1 VFIVK
6 KQFQDPLFKIREIV
20 LSKIPEDVAVTRIN
34 FEGSKLAI
42 YVKKPEVLLIDKSY
56 IISDI
61 VETMKRRIVVR
72 SDPSVRAPK
81 EEVKAVISQVIPEEA
96 NVENLVFDDVLG
108 EVIIEA
114 KKTGLAIGKDGTL
127 LQEILRKT
135 KWIPRVLRTPSIPSK
150 IIANIRHVLYSDTK
164 ERERALREDGER
176 IFRPLIFPVDEV
188 LLVPLGG
195 FREVGRSAILVK
207 TKESSILVDCGINP
221 GASKSSQMFPYLD
234 FDCLDF
240 DTLDAVIVTHS
251 HLDHCGAIP
260 LLYKYGYKGPVYC
273 SEPAL
278 SLMVLALLDY
288 LDVAAKEG
296 IIPPYTQRD
305 VREMILHT
313 VTLRYGYVVDI
324 APDVKLTLWNAGHIL
339 GSSIAHIHIGEGHY
353 NIVITGD
360 FKNGKTMLLDPSS
373 TNFPRVEALVM
384 ESTYGG
390 EEDVMPP
397 RHEVEKS
404 LILTV
409 NETIENGG
417 RVLIPTPA
425 IGRGQEIMI
434 VLDSYMRKGLLKE
447 VPVYID
453 GMLNEATAI
462 HTAYPEYLSQELRD
476 LILRED
482 VNVFQ
487 SEHFTSISNPNQR
500 LEIAESEPSIILAPS
515 GMMEGGPVLEYFR
528 LMSENPK
535 NTLVFVSY
543 QIEGTLGR
551 RIKNGLREI
560 PLMSKDGKA
569 DIIKVNMNVK
579 SIEGFSGHSDRRQLL
594 SYVKRL
600 SPRPKMVVIC
610 HGEAQKTQNLSSTI
624 SHIFKLPAVAP
635 RNLESLRLR

>member
-1 VFIVK
+1 VK
-6 KQFQDPLFKIREIV
+6 KQLQDPLSKIREIV

-42 YVKKPEVLLIDKSY
+42 YVKKPEVLLIDRSY

-61 VETMKRRIVVR
+61 VETMKKRIVVR

-81 EEVKAVISQVIPEEA
+81 EEVKATISQIIPKEA
-96 NVENLVFDDVLG
+96 SVENLVFDEVLG

-114 KKTGLAIGKDGTL
+114 KKTGLAIGKDGAL
-127 LQEILRKT
+127 LQEILRRT
-135 KWIPRVLRTPSIPSK
+135 KWIPRVLRAPSMPSK

-164 ERERALREDGER
+164 DRERALREDGER
-176 IFRPLIFPVDEV
+176 IFRPLVFPVDEV

-195 FREVGRSAILVK
+195 FREVGRSAILIK
-207 TKESSILVDCGINP
+207 TKESSVLVDCGINP
-221 GASKSSQMFPYLD
+221 GATKPNQMFPYLD
-234 FDCLDF
+234 FDGLDL
-240 DTLDAVIVTHS
+240 DTLDAVVVTHS

-278 SLMVLALLDY
+278 SLMVLAQLDY
-288 LDVAAKEG
+288 LDVAMKEG
-296 IIPPYTQRD
+296 VIPPYTQRD
-305 VREMILHT
+305 VRDMILHT

-324 APDVKLTLWNAGHIL
+324 APDIKLTLWNAGHIL
-339 GSSIAHIHIGEGHY
+339 GSSIVHIHVGEGHY

-360 FKNGKTMLLDPSS
+360 FKYGKTMLLDPSS
-373 TNFPRVEALVM
+373 ISFPRIEALVM

-397 RHEVEKS
+397 RSEVETS
-404 LILTV
+404 FISAI
-409 NETIENGG
+409 NETIEKGG
-417 RVLIPTPA
+417 KVLIPTPA

-434 VLDSYMRKGLLKE
+434 VLDSYARKGLLKE
-447 VPVYID
+447 VPIYVD

-487 SEHFTSISNPNQR
+487 SERFTQVSNSNQR
-500 LEIAESEPSIILAPS
+500 IEIAEGEPSIILAPS
-515 GMMEGGPVLEYFR
+515 GMLEGGPVLEYFK
-528 LMSENPK
+528 LMAEDAR
-535 NTLVFVSY
+535 NTLMFVSY

-551 RIKNGLREI
+551 RIKNGLREV
-560 PLMSKDGKA
+560 PLISRDGKV
-569 DIIKVNMNVK
+569 DVIKVNMSVK

-600 SPRPKMVVIC
+600 SPRPKMVIVC
-610 HGEAQKTQNLSSTI
+610 HGEAQKTQNLSSAI
-624 SHIFKLPAVAP
+624 SHVFKLPAAAP
-635 RNLESLRLR
+635 KNLESMRLK